1 MMTDP
6 SGVTLFPAKNP
17 RPGPDPGGGAHLT
30 PLLIDGPPPAA
41 VAAAAAAAAAVAV
54 AAAAAAAAA
63 AADADAAAVGGGGC
77 HSSINPVLNLDERS
91 CSNNIYPPRQNTGRI
106 SLFPTFFSVD
116 LSIFLFFLNQYPF

>member
-17 RPGPDPGGGAHLT
+17 RPGPDPGGGAAHLA
-30 PLLIDGPPPAA
+30 PLLIDHGAA
-41 VAAAAAAAAAVAV
+41 SVAAS

-63 AADADAAAVGGGGC
+63 AATAAAAAAAAATVGGGGC

-106 SLFPTFFSVD
+106 SFSFFHVFCS
-116 LSIFLFFLNQYPF
+116 